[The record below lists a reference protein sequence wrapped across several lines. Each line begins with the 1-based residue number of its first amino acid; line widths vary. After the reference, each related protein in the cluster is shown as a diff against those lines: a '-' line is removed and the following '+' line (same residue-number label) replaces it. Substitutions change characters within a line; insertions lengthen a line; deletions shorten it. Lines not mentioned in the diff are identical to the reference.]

1 MISSMGD
8 PVVILAP
15 PRSFTSLIC
24 NMVGQ
29 HPEMYGLPEL
39 NLFVA
44 ETMRAREGLLSD
56 RLFAD
61 HGLHRAV
68 AELVAGE
75 QTMQTIALA
84 KRWVLARSECSWFSV
99 FRELG
104 ARAAPKHL
112 VDKSPR
118 TVQHVER
125 IQRVRRAFPEARF
138 LHLLRHPRS
147 QGESM
152 WQLGSGG
159 AARRLEDDA
168 FDWATDPPTIDLQ
181 RVWYRAHMNILT
193 FLDGVPEHQWIRLRG
208 EDLLADPDLHLKK
221 IAELVGVRTD
231 QEAIE
236 AMKHP
241 ERSPF
246 ACIGPLNAPFG
257 NDPKFLR
264 SPEFRSNGGRRSR
277 ASLDGPL
284 PWREDGTGFTSEVVA
299 LAHEFGY
306 T

>member
-1 MISSMGD
+1 MRSMGD
-8 PVVILAP
+8 PLIILAP
-15 PRSFTSLIC
+15 PRSFTSVVC
-24 NMVGQ
+24 HMVGQ
-29 HPEMYGLPEL
+29 HPELYGLPEL

-44 ETMRAREGLLSD
+44 ETMRVRGGVISEPLFAEHGLL
-56 RLFAD
+56 
-61 HGLHRAV
+61 RAV

-75 QTMQTIALA
+75 QTVQTIALA
-84 KRWVLARSECSWFSV
+84 KLWVLARSECSCLSV

-104 ARAAPKHL
+104 ARVAPKHV
-112 VDKSPR
+112 VDKSPY

-125 IQRVRRAFPEARF
+125 IQRVRRAFPQARF

-147 QGESM
+147 QGESL
-152 WQLGSGG
+152 WKIAGG
-159 AARRLEDDA
+159 VVARMLDA
-168 FDWATDPPTIDLQ
+168 LDWTTDPPTVDLQ

-193 FLDGVPEHQWIRLRG
+193 FLDGVPECQWMRLRG
-208 EDLLADPDLHLKK
+208 EDLLADPDRYLKE

-236 AMKHP
+236 SMKHP

-257 NDPKFLR
+257 NDPNFLR

-277 ASLDGPL
+277 ASLDGPV

-299 LAHEFGY
+299 LAREFGY